1 MDGLPHAGTAG
12 GGDLSAQ
19 GVEIIPVT
27 RVERAEIE
35 QAMLERIERHGPS
48 ESRTAVLQ
56 LLERPLRP
64 NQLCELVME
73 T

>member
-1 MDGLPHAGTAG
+1 
-12 GGDLSAQ
+12 LSAQ
-19 GVEIIPVT
+19 GVEIIPLT

-35 QAMLERIERHGPS
+35 QAMLERIERLGPS

-56 LLERPLRP
+56 LLEQPLRP
-64 NQLCELVME
+64 NQLHELVME